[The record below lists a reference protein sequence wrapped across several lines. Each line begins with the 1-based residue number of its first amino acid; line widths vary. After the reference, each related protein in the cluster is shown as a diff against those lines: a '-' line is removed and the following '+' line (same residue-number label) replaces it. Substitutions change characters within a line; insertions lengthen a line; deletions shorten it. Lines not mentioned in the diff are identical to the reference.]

1 MEIRRIK
8 ESDFNTIGQWWIDHG
23 GKIPDK
29 EFLPHKGT
37 GGFIVSSKEK
47 DIAAGYLYFT
57 NASIAY
63 VDFLISDKHYK
74 EKDKHDAIV
83 YLIDF
88 MVKLGLKR
96 GCKFVWATSKISGVV
111 NKCKELGYDLIKGH
125 TLIYKHK

>member
-8 ESDFNTIGQWWIDHG
+8 DSDFNTIGQWWIDHG
-23 GKIPDK
+23 GKMPDK
-29 EFLPHKGT
+29 EFLPHEGT
-37 GGFIVSSKEK
+37 GGFIVSSNEK
-47 DIAAGYLYFT
+47 DISAG
-57 NASIAY
+57 Y

-74 EKDKHDAIV
+74 EKDKHEAIV

-125 TLIYKHK
+125 TLIYKYK